1 MTPKQAVKILRFYN
15 RWRRGAEIPMQ
26 EPAKIGLAIEVL
38 CDAVE
43 KCNPIATF
51 EESEKS
57 VARMQSDG

>member
-38 CDAVE
+38 CDAFEKRNPRNE
-43 KCNPIATF
+43 KCNRNC
-51 EESEKS
+51 
-57 VARMQSDG
+57 VARMQSED